1 MDKDSVRFDDSDA
14 ADSRA
19 AGSVAAGSGR
29 RAAEWLA
36 ADWGLGVASKQ
47 GGGSSGAA
55 ANEPVSCLNLQIGV
69 NLEIATIRAIPLHV

>member
-36 ADWGLGVASKQ
+36 ANWGARRGKQ
-47 GGGSSGAA
+47 AGRRKQRGGGKRASELSKSS
-55 ANEPVSCLNLQIGV
+55 NRSES
-69 NLEIATIRAIPLHV
+69 